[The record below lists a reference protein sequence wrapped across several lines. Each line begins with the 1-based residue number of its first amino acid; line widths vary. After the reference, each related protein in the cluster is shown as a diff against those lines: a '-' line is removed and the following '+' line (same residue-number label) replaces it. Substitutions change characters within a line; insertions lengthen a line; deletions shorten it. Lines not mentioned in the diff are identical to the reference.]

1 MLNSST
7 RLTGET
13 WVLTT
18 FNNQQ
23 AISEHQPT
31 LQFELEQVSGNT
43 GCNHYGGDYQIN
55 GDEISFEGIY
65 STEMACLAPAG
76 LMQQEQTYLELLRST
91 TRFSLV
97 DGVLTIF
104 AGAEPVLI
112 FEKQAAI
119 FEEPAYI
126 PATSTLIPS
135 TATESVE
142 TVTPTSTPVF
152 EPLTGYREYRDSVAG
167 VSISIPES
175 WSVTGVIDGQ
185 YAIFQSYPED
195 KYIGGEARDPAD
207 TKCDLNLHPSTTSVD
222 ELIQQWETDPRTSIE
237 SDEAII
243 LRSGQ
248 IGRRFVIDSMGRS
261 ILFITGEAD
270 RTVVLTCYGD
280 FALVDAIAVTLNTNE

>member
-1 MLNSST
+1 MDPPLIVAEHVRLLNSST
-7 RLTGET
+7 QLTGET

-152 EPLTGYREYRDSVAG
+152 EPLTGYREYRDQWLVSRFPSPKAG
-167 VSISIPES
+167 
-175 WSVTGVIDGQ
+175 
-185 YAIFQSYPED
+185 A
-195 KYIGGEARDPAD
+195 
-207 TKCDLNLHPSTTSVD
+207 
-222 ELIQQWETDPRTSIE
+222 
-237 SDEAII
+237 
-243 LRSGQ
+243 
-248 IGRRFVIDSMGRS
+248 
-261 ILFITGEAD
+261 
-270 RTVVLTCYGD
+270 
-280 FALVDAIAVTLNTNE
+280 